1 MKKIISVLL
10 SFALVLSLVPS
21 AAFAEDT
28 AVYAEAAEYAAM
40 LGSLGVLSQPLTTA
54 DLSRNVTKAELVGAI
69 VDMMGKT
76 ASVAQNS
83 RYSFGDVTA
92 DTPHADKI
100 EFAKKSALLGEASLF
115 HPELS
120 AESDDAVAMLVK
132 LMGYDK
138 YSAVQ
143 ADVWVTASKI
153 GLLDGVSFPQG
164 VAFTW
169 SQLIMVLRNAIDI
182 EIMQTTALTGDG
194 EIYGTKD
201 GETLLTEYFDVYA
214 FEGIITANEHTSL
227 SSDTGL
233 GDACIQVG
241 SLVMNVGTSGAAELL
256 GYNVEGYAKYDGS
269 KYTVLY
275 AAPCGNRI
283 WELDDSVLATDSSDW
298 SQYSIVYEEKDTE
311 KKLTLSSE
319 VDVIYNG
326 KCCFGYTADT
336 LKVDIGSITAIDNNS
351 SNGIDVVI
359 INELDNYIVSTYDS
373 IDNILYDKSGKK
385 LSLDDGDVSVDIVN
399 GLGEP
404 YDLSLLTENTIV
416 SLYVSLDE
424 RNIKGYVTKSKV
436 IGTVNEIELEG
447 SSAAS
452 ITFDTGASYRI
463 SKSWHKATF
472 PGKDIIELGKKYIAY
487 LDVNGEIAMIA
498 ERSPETLMYGFINGF
513 AIPSG
518 LDPVP
523 KFRIFTQDGIWQ
535 EYTAAKKITVNGTS
549 YTSSEI
555 ASIPEVKSAV
565 TSALGAP
572 QLVKFETNADEQ
584 IKVIYTKSAQTTAVL
599 SQNELAFNGNMTAT
613 WQSSGLYFGNS
624 NQDEAGIKMFAIDGA
639 TAMFHTPFKEGS
651 STEYDFD
658 NFDMLASSAFNS
670 DRSYTF
676 DAYDIDE
683 FLTAGALVIESKS
696 AKDYW
701 NAGAVMV
708 KSLSRII
715 NSEGDEQ
722 YAVKG
727 LRKGEEVTL
736 TAIDDSFVSSLKS
749 GDIFVAHYNSKG
761 IIDQPLAFIHKAGT
775 AFAPGGYGVT
785 IAGTTTTNYS
795 MEAYTMHGY
804 AKSKNSIG
812 LVFDCAG
819 KLYHL
824 PLSRITDITVYD
836 TKAKDADRVFTN
848 ASINEV
854 VASQDYGSASKII
867 VYFRSRVP
875 LSVII
880 VK

>member
-1 MKKIISVLL
+1 MKKIISLLL
-10 SFALVLSLVPS
+10 SFALVFALVPS
-21 AAFAEDT
+21 AAFSADT
-28 AVYAEAAEYAAM
+28 AVYAEAAEYAVM
-40 LGSLGVLSQPLTTA
+40 LGSLGALSQPLTDA
-54 DLSRNVTKAELVGAI
+54 DLERNVSKAELVGAI

-76 ASVAQNS
+76 ATVSQNT
-83 RYSFGDVTA
+83 RYSFADVTT

-100 EFAKKSALLGEASLF
+100 EFAKKAGLLGEASLF

-120 AESDDAVAMLVK
+120 AETDDAVAMLIK
-132 LMGYDK
+132 IMGYDK

-143 ADVWVTASKI
+143 ADAWVTASKI
-153 GLLDGVSFPQG
+153 GLFDGVSFSKG
-164 VAFTW
+164 SAITW
-169 SQLIMVLRNAIDI
+169 SQLIMVLRNAVDI
-182 EIMQTTALTGDG
+182 EILQTTALTGDG

-241 SLVMNVGTSGAAELL
+241 DLIMNVGTSGAAELL

-269 KYTVLY
+269 KYTVLHV
-275 AAPCGNRI
+275 APYGNRI
-283 WELDDSVLATDSSDW
+283 WELDDSVLAPDSSDW

-336 LKVDIGSITAIDNNS
+336 LKVDIGSITAIDNNAS
-351 SNGIDVVI
+351 GGIDVVI
-359 INELDNYIVSTYDS
+359 VNELDNYIVNTYDS
-373 IDNILYDKSGKK
+373 INEILYDKSGKN
-385 LSLDDGDVSVDIVN
+385 LSLDDGDVAVDIVN

-416 SLYVSLDE
+416 SLYVSLDQ

-436 IGTVNEIELEG
+436 IGTVKEIELEG

-452 ITFDTGASYRI
+452 ITFDTGVSYRV
-463 SKSWHKATF
+463 SKSWHKASF
-472 PGKDIIELGKKYIAY
+472 PGKDTIELGKKYIAY

-498 ERSPETLMYGFINGF
+498 ERSPETIMYGFINGF

-535 EYTAAKKITVNGTS
+535 EYTAAKKLNVNGTS
-549 YTSSEI
+549 YSASEI
-555 ASIPEVKSAV
+555 SSIPEVKTAV
-565 TSALGAP
+565 TSALSAN
-572 QLVKFETNADEQ
+572 QLVKFETNADDQ
-584 IKVIYTKSAQTTAVL
+584 IKTIYTGISTADVL
-599 SQNELAFNGNMTAT
+599 PPNELAYNGEISAI
-613 WQSSGLYFGNS
+613 WQSNGQTFDLNS
-624 NQDEAGIKMFAIDGA
+624 KTTPGIIKYAIDGA
-639 TAMFHTPFKEGS
+639 TAVFYTPFKIGS
-651 STEYDFD
+651 STEYDYD
-658 NFDMLASSAFNS
+658 NFDMLASSAFTS
-670 DRSYTF
+670 DKTYTA
-676 DAYDIDE
+676 DVYDIDE
-683 FLTAGALVIESKS
+683 FLTAGALVVESKA

-701 NAGAVMV
+701 NTGAVLV

-715 NSEGDEQ
+715 NAEGDEQ

-736 TAIDDSFVSSLKS
+736 TAIDDSFVKSLKS

-761 IIDQPLAFIHKAGT
+761 IIDQPLAFIYKAGT
-775 AFAPGGYGVT
+775 AFAPGGYSVD
-785 IAGTTTTNYS
+785 IAGSTSTSYS
-795 MEAYTMHGY
+795 GEAYAMHGY
-804 AKSKNSIG
+804 AKAKNTSG

-824 PLSRITDITVYD
+824 PQSRITDITIYD
-836 TKAKDADRVFTN
+836 AKAKDADRVFTK
-848 ASINEV
+848 ASINEIV
-854 VASQDYGSASKII
+854 SSQDYGSASKLI